1 MTCQSSPLIRVVNEL
16 CLPACTLKSD
26 FQLPRQ
32 LQFIWLHAKQTALPY
47 FSGSSSSVEGWRQTV
62 LKKKRK
68 KESVLFHFISFSVLY
83 VCRLLRSHFLCWITA
98 QKRCVSPKKK
108 KDLCEAEKRH
118 PKYQPLYLRRRCY
131 EFAASTPRG
140 IKMPHS
146 KIKELICREENS
158 TEAQWARHL
167 SGCRWYKTQRVKQCL
182 FNHKRFMC
190 CLGPSGCGL
199 FQYVSFNTFSQVS
212 PHCKA
217 LCCAVGPYDAWEI
230 NGAVQNLS

>member
-1 MTCQSSPLIRVVNEL
+1 MQSKLHCPTSQAFQALLKVEDKL
-16 CLPACTLKSD
+16 C
-26 FQLPRQ
+26 F
-32 LQFIWLHAKQTALPY
+32 
-47 FSGSSSSVEGWRQTV
+47 
-62 LKKKRK
+62 KKKK
-68 KESVLFHFISFSVLY
+68 KGGGSVLFHFISFSELY
-83 VCRLLRSHFLCWITA
+83 VCSQLWSHFLCRITA
-98 QKRCVSPKKK
+98 RKRCVSSEEKKK
-108 KDLCEAEKRH
+108 RSLCGRKKRH

-131 EFAASTPRG
+131 EFAASTPRS

-167 SGCRWYKTQRVKQCL
+167 SGCRWYKTQRVKRCL

-190 CLGPSGCGL
+190 CLCPSGCGL